1 MDANSKKLASATKR
15 TNEIILERKHYME
28 KYLEVGKIVNTHGVR
43 GDVKVI
49 PWCDT
54 ASFICNFE
62 TLYTKN
68 GETSFK
74 VIRARVLGNMAILR
88 FEGIDNPNKADELRQ
103 TVLYINRDD
112 AQLEEGSYFVADLI
126 GLEVFDEQG
135 KSYGK
140 IKDVL
145 KTGAND
151 VYEIE
156 TENSTL
162 YYIPAIPSVVLNTD
176 IENGRMTIY
185 PMEGLFDA
193 N

>member
-1 MDANSKKLASATKR
+1 
-15 TNEIILERKHYME
+15 ME

-54 ASFICNFE
+54 ANFVCNFE

-68 GETSFK
+68 GERSFK
-74 VIRARVLGNMAILR
+74 VTRARVLGNMAILR

-103 TVLYINRDD
+103 TVLYIDRDD
-112 AQLEEGSYFVADLI
+112 AKLPEGSYFVADLI
-126 GLEVFDEQG
+126 GLEVYDEQG
-135 KSYGK
+135 KLYGK

-156 TENSTL
+156 GENSTL

-176 IENGRMTIY
+176 IENEKMTIY

>member
-1 MDANSKKLASATKR
+1 
-15 TNEIILERKHYME
+15 ME
-28 KYLEVGKIVNTHGVR
+28 KYLEVGKIVTTHGVR

-54 ASFICNFE
+54 ANFICDFD

-88 FEGIDNPNKADELRQ
+88 FEGIDNPNKAEELRQ

-112 AQLEEGSYFVADLI
+112 AKLPEGSYFVADLI
-126 GLEVFDEQG
+126 GLDVYDEQD
-135 KSYGK
+135 KLYGK

-156 TENSTL
+156 ADDSKL
-162 YYIPAIPSVVLNTD
+162 YYIPAIPDVVLNTD
-176 IENGRMTIY
+176 IENGKMTIH

>member
-1 MDANSKKLASATKR
+1 
-15 TNEIILERKHYME
+15 ME
-28 KYLEVGKIVNTHGVR
+28 KYLEVGKIVTTHGVK

-54 ASFICNFE
+54 ANFICDFE
-62 TLYTKN
+62 TLYTKR
-68 GETSFK
+68 GERSFH

-88 FEGIDNPNKADELRQ
+88 FEGIDNPNKAEELRQ
-103 TVLYINRDD
+103 TVLYIDRDD
-112 AQLEEGSYFVADLI
+112 AKLPEGSYFVADLI
-126 GLEVFDEQG
+126 GLSVYDEEG
-135 KSYGK
+135 KLYGK

-151 VYEIE
+151 VYEIISD
-156 TENSTL
+156 ENKL
-162 YYIPAIPSVVLNTD
+162 YYIPAIPDVVLNTD
-176 IENGRMTIY
+176 IEGGRMTIH

>member
-1 MDANSKKLASATKR
+1 
-15 TNEIILERKHYME
+15 ME
-28 KYLEVGKIVNTHGVR
+28 KYLEVGKVVNTHGVR

-54 ASFICNFE
+54 ANFVCNFE

-68 GETSFK
+68 GETAFK
-74 VIRARVLGNMAILR
+74 VTRARVLGNMAILR
-88 FEGIDNPNKADELRQ
+88 FEGIDNPIKADTLRQ

-112 AQLEEGSYFVADLI
+112 AKLPEGSYFVADLI
-126 GLEVFDEQG
+126 GLEVYDEQG
-135 KSYGK
+135 KCYGK

-156 TENSTL
+156 ADGGRL
-162 YYIPAIPSVVLNTD
+162 YYIPAIPSVILDTD
-176 IENGRMTIY
+176 IDNGKMTIF

>member
-1 MDANSKKLASATKR
+1 
-15 TNEIILERKHYME
+15 ME
-28 KYLEVGKIVNTHGVR
+28 KYLEVGKIVTTHGVR

-54 ASFICNFE
+54 ANFICDFD

-68 GETSFK
+68 GERSFK
-74 VIRARVLGNMAILR
+74 VTRARVLGNMAILR
-88 FEGIDNPNKADELRQ
+88 FEGIDDPNKADTLRQ

-112 AQLEEGSYFVADLI
+112 AKLEEGSYFVADLI
-126 GLEVFDEQG
+126 GLEVYDEQG
-135 KSYGK
+135 KLYGK

-151 VYEIE
+151 VYEIDDDGK
-156 TENSTL
+156 L

-176 IENGRMTIY
+176 IENGKMTIY
-185 PMEGLFDA
+185 PMEGIFDA

>member
-1 MDANSKKLASATKR
+1 
-15 TNEIILERKHYME
+15 ME
-28 KYLEVGKIVNTHGVR
+28 KYLEVGKIVTTHGVK

-54 ASFICNFE
+54 ANFICDFE

-68 GETSFK
+68 GEHSFH

-88 FEGIDNPNKADELRQ
+88 FEGIDNPNKAEELRQ
-103 TVLYINRDD
+103 TVLYIDRDD
-112 AQLEEGSYFVADLI
+112 AKLPEGSYFVADLI
-126 GLEVFDEQG
+126 GLSVYDEEG
-135 KSYGK
+135 KLYGK

-151 VYEIE
+151 VYEIISD
-156 TENSTL
+156 ENKL
-162 YYIPAIPSVVLNTD
+162 YYIPAIPDVVLNTD
-176 IENGRMTIY
+176 IEGGRMTIH

>member
-1 MDANSKKLASATKR
+1 
-15 TNEIILERKHYME
+15 ME
-28 KYLEVGKIVNTHGVR
+28 KYLEVGKIVTTHGVK

-54 ASFICNFE
+54 ANFICNFE

-68 GETSFK
+68 GESSFK

-88 FEGIDNPNKADELRQ
+88 FEGIDNPNKADTLRQ

-112 AQLEEGSYFVADLI
+112 AELPEGSYFVADLI
-126 GLEVFDEQG
+126 GLEVYDEQG
-135 KSYGK
+135 KCYGK

-151 VYEIE
+151 VYEIIDAG
-156 TENSTL
+156 SKL
-162 YYIPAIPSVVLNTD
+162 YYIPAIPDVVLNTD
-176 IENGRMTIY
+176 IESGRMTIH